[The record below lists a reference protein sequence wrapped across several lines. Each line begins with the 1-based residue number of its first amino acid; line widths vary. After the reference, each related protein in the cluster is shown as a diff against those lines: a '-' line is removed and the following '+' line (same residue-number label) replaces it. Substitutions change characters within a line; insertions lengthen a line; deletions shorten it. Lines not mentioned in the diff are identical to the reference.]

1 MPGDVEVVDGR
12 VTGYGLPSPNGRG
25 IASPGFV
32 DLQVNGFGGV
42 DFLDTDAAGYEQAG
56 AALLETGV
64 TAYLPTLI
72 TPPRSG
78 SSPRSARSPKADRGP
93 RILGAHV
100 EGPFLSPRRLG
111 THPPSARRDPDPALL
126 ERLLSAGPVRL
137 FTLAPELPG
146 ALDLVDKLVA
156 RGITVSA
163 GHTDASA
170 EEADAAFGRGVRTV
184 THLFN
189 AMRPFTHRDP
199 GVTGAALARPDVTV
213 QIILDGVHLAPDTV
227 RMVWQAAGGR
237 LALVT
242 DAVAGAGA
250 SDGSYRLGDVSVEV
264 RDGVVRRD
272 GDGVLAGSVLTMIDA
287 VRNLH
292 ALGVPL
298 EAALDA
304 ATAVPARV
312 IGADAGRIEIGAP
325 RTSSSSAKNW
335 RSSVSS
341 LPARPVSPPEP
352 GALYLAEIREQPA
365 ALRQAAGAARRRSS
379 AVAEAARGTNLV
391 RIVGHGSSDNAAVVR
406 RVRLRAPARA
416 DRDARLDQPHRL
428 LRREAR
434 PPRVDGDRAV
444 PVGPD
449 AGRPRVRDTGAQRG
463 RVHDRVTNDER
474 VRSRAGGRRTS
485 SRSPPATSSRS
496 PRRRPT
502 RTRSPRSRSSPRM
515 LAGRGDEVAGQLETV
530 AEQQERQIPLLE
542 RAVASIAV
550 PFASVGRMF
559 VIGRGPEFATAREI
573 ALKLLETC
581 QIAAEPLTA
590 TDLAHGPVAAL
601 DPLFPVWA
609 VATDDGS
616 LDVVVEA
623 AARVRAAGATLIAS
637 GPAADAIADAQF
649 RLPVPTPPAPLL
661 APLLS
666 VVAGPALRGRGRPGE
681 GARSGQAARAVEGHA
696 GPR

>member
-1 MPGDVEVVDGR
+1 M
-12 VTGYGLPSPNGRG
+12 
-25 IASPGFV
+25 
-32 DLQVNGFGGV
+32 NGFGGV

-72 TPPRSG
+72 TAPEERLVAALGEIRAARPPVRRRRGCRRS
-78 SSPRSARSPKADRGP
+78 

-146 ALDLVDKLVA
+146 ALDLVDGLVA

-312 IGADAGRIEIGAP
+312 IGADAGRIEIG
-325 RTSSSSAKNW
+325 S
-335 RSSVSS
+335 
-341 LPARPVSPPEP
+341 
-352 GALYLAEIREQPA
+352 
-365 ALRQAAGAARRRSS
+365 
-379 AVAEAARGTNLV
+379 
-391 RIVGHGSSDNAAVVR
+391 
-406 RVRLRAPARA
+406 RA
-416 DRDARLDQPHRL
+416 DLIVL
-428 LRREAR
+428 SEELEI
-434 PPRVDGDRAV
+434 
-444 PVGPD
+444 
-449 AGRPRVRDTGAQRG
+449 
-463 RVHDRVTNDER
+463 ER
-474 VRSRAGGRRTS
+474 V
-485 SRSPPATSSRS
+485 
-496 PRRRPT
+496 
-502 RTRSPRSRSSPRM
+502 
-515 LAGRGDEVAGQLETV
+515 LVAGE
-530 AEQQERQIPLLE
+530 
-542 RAVASIAV
+542 
-550 PFASVGRMF
+550 
-559 VIGRGPEFATAREI
+559 
-573 ALKLLETC
+573 
-581 QIAAEPLTA
+581 
-590 TDLAHGPVAAL
+590 AHVAA
-601 DPLFPVWA
+601 
-609 VATDDGS
+609 
-616 LDVVVEA
+616 
-623 AARVRAAGATLIAS
+623 
-637 GPAADAIADAQF
+637 
-649 RLPVPTPPAPLL
+649 
-661 APLLS
+661 
-666 VVAGPALRGRGRPGE
+666 
-681 GARSGQAARAVEGHA
+681 
-696 GPR
+696 